1 MIFTQETGSDLIVN
15 GTQGHP
21 IKLDRERDSNQ
32 IRKLQ
37 VPILTLFLM
46 PLAPYTSTARPVQT
60 AVPPDTIWSRVTE
73 DEFREHLVTLE
84 KQTNAVLMDVLTAE
98 TDDEQQD
105 SSSLSLPLKREKQ
118 VADDFAYI
126 AAVTEGA
133 QSVAAVCLEQHISTS
148 LALNHPTLVILV
160 AGMDIL
166 DEKVKE
172 MLQAVVAELQSL
184 SQAEATTEVIFQLI
198 IQQHEQKLL
207 GRLRSRKWTKP
218 KHLAR
223 THKKP
228 LWQDFDNLLHR
239 VQHVFAKK
247 SERDVRE
254 AIGTSI
260 GEIGNM
266 FKDFEVSG
274 TETAQSLQELVKATF
289 VWCKSPL
296 IGAYASRLETA
307 GDTRQVAAAIKT
319 LRQLEKIGAY
329 WRIAQDLVAMAKQY
343 KQVFQRIHLEYVTPY
358 ASIPTSIA
366 YESWARTCHVHAEIQ
381 LVVELAKSASQQAA
395 NPSTVMVRPRTIG
408 TSKYLCYLCYL
419 FLRYHGEFQ
428 LLNSHGRLYDQW
440 TVPDLA
446 EYSTATRNKFA
457 AVLESMDE
465 HVVQQIKE
473 TQCIIWRPEPMTSR
487 QNLLL
492 LGAEPVVDTLEAGVD
507 ELSMS

>member
-1 MIFTQETGSDLIVN
+1 
-15 GTQGHP
+15 
-21 IKLDRERDSNQ
+21 
-32 IRKLQ
+32 
-37 VPILTLFLM
+37 M
-46 PLAPYTSTARPVQT
+46 PPAPCTSTARPVQT

-73 DEFREHLVTLE
+73 DEFRDHLVTLE

-98 TDDEQQD
+98 GDDEQHD

-118 VADDFAYI
+118 FADDFAYI

-148 LALNHPTLVILV
+148 LALNLPTLVIRV
-160 AGMDIL
+160 AGMDVL
-166 DEKVKE
+166 DENVKE
-172 MLQAVVAELQSL
+172 MLQAVVAELQSR
-184 SQAEATTEVIFQLI
+184 SQSAASTEIIFRLI

-218 KHLAR
+218 KHLSR

-239 VQHVFAKK
+239 VQHVFARR
-247 SERDVRE
+247 SERKVRE
-254 AIGTSI
+254 VIGSSI
-260 GEIGNM
+260 QEIGSM
-266 FKDFEVSG
+266 FEDFEASNI
-274 TETAQSLQELVKATF
+274 ETAQALQELVKATF
-289 VWCKSPL
+289 AWCKSPL
-296 IGAYASRLETA
+296 IGAYASKLETA

-329 WRIAQDLVAMAKQY
+329 WRIAKDLVAVANQY
-343 KQVFQRIHLEYVTPY
+343 KPVFRRIDIQYVTPY

-381 LVVELAKSASQQAA
+381 LVVELANNAFQQAGDQ
-395 NPSTVMVRPRTIG
+395 STVLIRPRTIG

-419 FLRYHGEFQ
+419 FLRYHGDFQ

-446 EYSTATRNKFA
+446 EYNMATRNKFA

-465 HVVQQIKE
+465 HVLQQIKE
-473 TQCIIWRPEPMTSR
+473 TQCIVWRPEPMTSR

-492 LGAEPVVDTLEAGVD
+492 LSAEAAADTLETGIDKLA
-507 ELSMS
+507 LS

>member
-1 MIFTQETGSDLIVN
+1 
-15 GTQGHP
+15 
-21 IKLDRERDSNQ
+21 
-32 IRKLQ
+32 
-37 VPILTLFLM
+37 M
-46 PLAPYTSTARPVQT
+46 PPAPFSPTVLPVQT

-84 KQTNAVLMDVLTAE
+84 KQTNAVLMDVLTA
-98 TDDEQQD
+98 DGDEEQHD
-105 SSSLSLPLKREKQ
+105 SSSLSLPLKSEKQ
-118 VADDFAYI
+118 IADDFAYI

-148 LALNHPTLVILV
+148 LALNLPTLVIRV
-160 AGMDIL
+160 AGMDVL
-166 DEKVKE
+166 DENIKE
-172 MLQAVVAELQSL
+172 MLQAVVAELQSQT
-184 SQAEATTEVIFQLI
+184 QAVTSTEIIFRLI
-198 IQQHEQKLL
+198 IRQHEQKLL

-239 VQHVFAKK
+239 AQHVYARR
-247 SERDVRE
+247 SERKVRE

-260 GEIGNM
+260 RGIGAL
-266 FKDFEVSG
+266 FIDFEDSG
-274 TETAQSLQELVKATF
+274 SETAQALQELVKATF

-329 WRIAQDLVAMAKQY
+329 WRIAKDLVAVASQY
-343 KQVFQRIHLEYVTPY
+343 QHVFRHIDLQYVTPY

-381 LVVELAKSASQQAA
+381 LVVELAKSASQQTDS
-395 NPSTVMVRPRTIG
+395 PSAVVVRPRTIG

-419 FLRYHGEFQ
+419 FLRYHGDFQ

-446 EYSTATRNKFA
+446 EYNTATRNKFA

-465 HVVQQIKE
+465 HVMKQIKE
-473 TQCIIWRPEPMTSR
+473 TQCIVWRPEPMTSR

-492 LGAEPVVDTLEAGVD
+492 LGAEPALDTLEASVD
-507 ELSMS
+507 KLTLS

>member
-1 MIFTQETGSDLIVN
+1 MS
-15 GTQGHP
+15 P
-21 IKLDRERDSNQ
+21 
-32 IRKLQ
+32 
-37 VPILTLFLM
+37 
-46 PLAPYTSTARPVQT
+46 APYMPTVRPVHT
-60 AVPPDTIWSRVTE
+60 AIPPDTIWSRISE
-73 DEFREHLVTLE
+73 NEFREHLVTLE

-98 TDDEQQD
+98 GDDEQHD

-118 VADDFAYI
+118 VADDFSYI

-148 LALNHPTLVILV
+148 LALNLPTLVIRV
-160 AGMDIL
+160 AGMDVL
-166 DEKVKE
+166 DENVKD
-172 MLQAVVAELQSL
+172 MLQAVVAELQSQP
-184 SQAEATTEVIFQLI
+184 QAVTST
-198 IQQHEQKLL
+198 EQKLL
-207 GRLRSRKWTKP
+207 GRLRSKKWTKP

-239 VQHVFAKK
+239 AQHVYARR
-247 SERDVRE
+247 SERKVRE

-260 GEIGNM
+260 REIGSM
-266 FKDFEVSG
+266 LKDFEASDS
-274 TETAQSLQELVKATF
+274 ETAQGLQELVKATF
-289 VWCKSPL
+289 IWCKSPL
-296 IGAYASRLETA
+296 IGDYASRLETA

-329 WRIAQDLVAMAKQY
+329 WRIAKDLVAAANQY
-343 KQVFQRIHLEYVTPY
+343 KHVFRRIDLEYVTPY

-366 YESWARTCHVHAEIQ
+366 YESWASTCHVHAEIQ
-381 LVVELAKSASQQAA
+381 LVVELAKSASQQAG
-395 NPSTVMVRPRTIG
+395 NSTTVVVRPRTIG

-419 FLRYHGEFQ
+419 FLRYHGNFQ

-446 EYSTATRNKFA
+446 EYNTATRNKFA

-465 HVVQQIKE
+465 HVVKQIKE

-492 LGAEPVVDTLEAGVD
+492 LGAEKDTLEDGVD
-507 ELSMS
+507 KLALS

>member
-1 MIFTQETGSDLIVN
+1 
-15 GTQGHP
+15 
-21 IKLDRERDSNQ
+21 
-32 IRKLQ
+32 
-37 VPILTLFLM
+37 M
-46 PLAPYTSTARPVQT
+46 PPAPYTSTARPVQT

-98 TDDEQQD
+98 GDDEQQD
-105 SSSLSLPLKREKQ
+105 SSSLSLPMKREKQ

-148 LALNHPTLVILV
+148 LALNHPTLVIRV
-160 AGMDIL
+160 AGMDVL
-166 DEKVKE
+166 DENVKE
-172 MLQAVVAELQSL
+172 MLQTVVAELQSL
-184 SQAEATTEVIFQLI
+184 SQAETSTEIIFHSI

-228 LWQDFDNLLHR
+228 LWQGFDNLLHR
-239 VQHVFAKK
+239 VQHVFARR
-247 SERDVRE
+247 SERKVRE
-254 AIGTSI
+254 AVGTSI
-260 GEIGNM
+260 REIGSM

-274 TETAQSLQELVKATF
+274 SEIAQALQELVKATF

-296 IGAYASRLETA
+296 IGAYAFRLETA

-329 WRIAQDLVAMAKQY
+329 WRIAKGLVAVAKQY

-395 NPSTVMVRPRTIG
+395 NPSTVVVRPRTIG

-419 FLRYHGEFQ
+419 FLRYHGDFQ

-446 EYSTATRNKFA
+446 EYNTATRNKFA

-492 LGAEPVVDTLEAGVD
+492 LGAEPAVDTLEAGVD
-507 ELSMS
+507 KLALS